1 MRFMSGLLQVVFFL
15 VVVSAAFLAAGLIA
29 NKLPWMDPPGVGT
42 RLMTYLST
50 NVAET
55 AVDSPFPELKPRAY
69 AAPAAF
75 MFDVAR
81 RAAKALKW
89 ELTNIDPETKKI
101 EAVVTT
107 QVIGFK
113 DDVIIQV
120 EATGEESCKL
130 LVRSA
135 SRVGK
140 GDLGANTRHVMN
152 LIETVNVLA
161 PVTAMIVEEAEAQ
174 DTTVGSVESEQADAS
189 AVAADAADADAS
201 EASPEPDTPATP

>member
-15 VVVSAAFLAAGLIA
+15 VVVSAALLSAGLIA

-55 AVDSPFPELKPRAY
+55 AADSPFPELKPRAY

-161 PVTAMIVEEAEAQ
+161 PVTAMIVEQVEVQDSAVGSAEA
-174 DTTVGSVESEQADAS
+174 EQADAAAS
-189 AVAADAADADAS
+189 VASDPAAS
-201 EASPEPDTPATP
+201 ESSPEPDTAATP

>member
-1 MRFMSGLLQVVFFL
+1 MRIMSGLLQVVFFL
-15 VVVSAAFLAAGLIA
+15 VVVSAALLVAGLIA
-29 NKLPWMDPPGVGT
+29 NKLPWTDPPGLGT
-42 RLMTYLST
+42 RLLTYLST
-50 NVAET
+50 NIAET

-89 ELTNIDPETKKI
+89 ELTNIDADAKKI

-107 QVIGFK
+107 RVIGFK
-113 DDVIIQV
+113 DDVTIRV
-120 EATGEESCKL
+120 EATGEESSTL
-130 LVRSA
+130 FVRSA

-161 PVTAMIVEEAEAQ
+161 PVTATIVEGAGVQ
-174 DTTVGSVESEQADAS
+174 DSAVGSAESEQAAAS
-189 AVAADAADADAS
+189 AVAANADVSAS
-201 EASPEPDTPATP
+201 TPEPDSP